1 MSAESKSFQLQRQ
14 LDTVKSEK
22 LRVETGVCVG
32 VCVGVV
38 CGLVVGV
45 GVCGCDISVCV
56 NQNEMSRNIDLK
68 NCTHRTRSYFRRCVN
83 VLIVTE

>member
-22 LRVETGVCVG
+22 LRVETGVCVC
-32 VCVGVV
+32 VC
-38 CGLVVGV
+38 V

-68 NCTHRTRSYFRRCVN
+68 NCTHRTRSCFRRCVN
-83 VLIVTE
+83 VLIVTV